1 MTSFCPTTPDAGG
14 RFAAVDDGA
23 RWSFAGSLTMDSAAA
38 ALEGAQAMP
47 LPTSGVVDF
56 AGLAQADSAAL
67 AVMIAVRRRGTAEG
81 RPIALTG
88 VPATLTSLAVVYGV
102 EELLAS

>member
-1 MTSFCPTTPDAGG
+1 MTSSCPAAGNAGG
-14 RFAAVDDGA
+14 RFAAADGGA
-23 RWSFAGSLTMDSAAA
+23 RWTFAGGLTMDTAAA
-38 ALEGAQAMP
+38 ALKSAQALA

-67 AVMIAVRRRGTAEG
+67 AVMIAVRRRGAAEG
-81 RPIALTG
+81 RPIALTD